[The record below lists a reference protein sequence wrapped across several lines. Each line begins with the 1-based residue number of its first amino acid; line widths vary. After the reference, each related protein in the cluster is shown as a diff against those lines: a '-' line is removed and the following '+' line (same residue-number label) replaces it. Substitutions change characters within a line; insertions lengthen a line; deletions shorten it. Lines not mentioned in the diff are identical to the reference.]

1 MIVTCKWVEPM
12 KETMNYYN
20 KLVVAVYFTEVVLL
34 GNFMLLNIF
43 LAVLL
48 NNVDIIEQNKAA
60 KKNKAQIKAL

>member
-1 MIVTCKWVEPM
+1 M

-20 KLVVAVYFTEVVLL
+20 KLVVAVYFTEVVIL
-34 GNFMLLNIF
+34 GNFMLLNLF

>member
-1 MIVTCKWVEPM
+1 MR
-12 KETMNYYN
+12 ETMTYYN
-20 KLVVAVYFTEVVLL
+20 KLAVAVYFTEVVLL
-34 GNFMLLNIF
+34 GNFMLLNLF